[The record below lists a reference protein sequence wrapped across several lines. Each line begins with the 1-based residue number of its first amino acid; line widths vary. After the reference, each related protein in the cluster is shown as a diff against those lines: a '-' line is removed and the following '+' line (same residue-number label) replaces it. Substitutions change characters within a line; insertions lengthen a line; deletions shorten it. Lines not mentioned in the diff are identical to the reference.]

1 MICLT
6 PATQVEIKNFAE
18 TNCFFLG
25 PKFRTIFRNEKTFF
39 VFALRVLPNGVYV
52 NPLKVAD
59 WLVLEGGRGGEW
71 GQLAKA
77 VETIPRR
84 PVHSPRGAFTTE
96 RAKQINFFYD

>member
-1 MICLT
+1 MT
-6 PATQVEIKNFAE
+6 
-18 TNCFFLG
+18 
-25 PKFRTIFRNEKTFF
+25 
-39 VFALRVLPNGVYV
+39 
-52 NPLKVAD
+52 PLKDAD
-59 WLVLEGGRGGEW
+59 RLAPEEGRGGEW